1 MPQVQTEG
9 LMGISRSGS
18 LICDLESSQAQAPI
32 LLDEKSGIVFSGPS
46 FWSHPRS
53 GRTDPR
59 QLELEEA
66 DWKALYEQLRRI
78 YSRLA
83 NTVFG
88 SVTALIVGAIVL
100 VPLVGWTA
108 GLLLSGGLMSV
119 CWMVLDRARRR

>member
-1 MPQVQTEG
+1 
-9 LMGISRSGS
+9 MGISRSGS

-32 LLDEKSGIVFSGPS
+32 PLDKRSGTVFSRSS
-46 FWSHPRS
+46 FWSHLRG

-66 DWKALYEQLRRI
+66 DWKALFEQLRRV
-78 YSRLA
+78 YSRYT

-88 SVTALIVGAIVL
+88 SAAALVLGAIVL

-108 GLLLSGGLMSV
+108 GLVLSGGVMSLF
-119 CWMVLDRARRR
+119 WMVLDRARRI